1 MSWNSGGRNEVGSYE
16 PPVNGEPPMTSTTRW
31 TIAQRRKRLVISQ
44 TLRDRAQTDPRRSA
58 EREKDASSS

>member
-1 MSWNSGGRNEVGSYE
+1 
-16 PPVNGEPPMTSTTRW
+16 MTSTTRW